1 MTSDA
6 PKSVIANLMSS
17 STWAGHMYAGGWRKS
32 QNGVANITDKATDE
46 ILATVA
52 NASIDD
58 VRDACAAAVTAG
70 QKWAAVPAKDRA
82 AIMSRAG
89 EILDSSKDE
98 ISYWI
103 VREAGSS
110 RFKAQREV
118 QTSKDCLDH
127 AAAVASIPLREVLRD
142 DAGMLSYTE
151 RIPLGVVGIIGP
163 LNFPLSLGLR
173 MVAPALAMGNAV
185 VLKPSLNTAVSGGI
199 LVARIFE
206 EAGLPE
212 GVLQVLPAGDE
223 AGVALVEDPN
233 VSMIAFT
240 GSTAVG
246 RRIGAAA
253 GAMLKRTSLELGG
266 KNPFIVLPDA
276 DVEAAA
282 RAGTFSAF
290 LNQGQVCVA
299 AGIHF
304 VHETQFDRYAARV
317 AQLAKTIKV
326 GDPFLE
332 QVGLGPLIS
341 EKQRDRV
348 HAIVQEAI
356 HAGAELLEGGSFTG
370 KFYRPT
376 VLTKVSQTS
385 RAFKEEIFG
394 PVAVI
399 VSFKEESE
407 AIKLANKNEY
417 GLAASIFGEEEH
429 ARKVGKQIETGILHI
444 NDTTVMND
452 VKARFGGI
460 KASGNLSRFGGN
472 SDVEEYTTWQ
482 WITETYRPVN
492 YEIPHEP
499 AVW

>member
-1 MTSDA
+1 MTT
-6 PKSVIANLMSS
+6 KSVAANLMSS
-17 STWAGHMYAGGWRKS
+17 SPWAGHMYAGGRRKS
-32 QNGVANITDKATDE
+32 QNGVANITDKATNQ
-46 ILATVA
+46 ILTTVA
-52 NASIDD
+52 TASIGD

-70 QKWAAVPAKDRA
+70 QEWAAVSIEDRA

-89 EILDSSKDE
+89 EILDGSKNE
-98 ISYWI
+98 IFYWI
-103 VREAGSS
+103 VREAGST

-127 AAAVASIPLREVLRD
+127 AAALTSAPLREELKD
-142 DAGMLSYTE
+142 DAGMLSYAI
-151 RIPLGVVGIIGP
+151 RVPVGVVGVIGP
-163 LNFPLSLGLR
+163 FNFPLSLGLR

-185 VLKPSLNTAVSGGI
+185 VLKPSLDTAVSGGI

-206 EAGLPE
+206 EAGLPK
-212 GVLQVLPAGDE
+212 GVLQVLPGGDE

-240 GSTAVG
+240 GSSAVG

-282 RAGTFSAF
+282 RAGAFSAF
-290 LNQGQVCVA
+290 FNQGQVCVA

-304 VHETQFDRYAARV
+304 VHETLFDRYAARV
-317 AQLAKTIKV
+317 AELAKAIKV
-326 GDPFLE
+326 GDPFKE
-332 QVGLGPLIS
+332 EVGLGPLIS
-341 EKQRDRV
+341 DKQRDRV
-348 HAIVQEAI
+348 HAIVQDAI

-370 KFYRPT
+370 NFYRPT

-399 VSFKEESE
+399 VSFREESE
-407 AIKLANKNEY
+407 AIELANKNEY
-417 GLAASIFGEEEH
+417 GLAASVFGEEEH
-429 ARKVGKQIETGILHI
+429 ARNIGEQIETGILHI
-444 NDTTVMND
+444 NDVTAMND
-452 VKARFGGI
+452 VNARFGGM
-460 KASGNLSRFGGN
+460 KASGNLSRFGGH
-472 SDVEEYTTWQ
+472 SDVEEYTTWK
-482 WITETYRPVN
+482 WITETHRPVP
-492 YEIPHEP
+492 YEIPS
-499 AVW
+499 AW